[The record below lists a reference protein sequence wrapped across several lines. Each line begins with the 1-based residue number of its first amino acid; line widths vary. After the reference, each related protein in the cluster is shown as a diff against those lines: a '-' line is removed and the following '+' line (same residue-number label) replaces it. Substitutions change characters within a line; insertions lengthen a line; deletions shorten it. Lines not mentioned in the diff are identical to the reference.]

1 MKNNALSYVVR
12 STNTYVFDFIDC
24 EQFKVTQYNDPYRF
38 KVANLD
44 GKKLIHLV
52 GPNKKSKDVSAY
64 CE

>member
-1 MKNNALSYVVR
+1 MVR